1 MLTLLLTASSAFCSL
16 AQQSSS
22 VDPRWRLIGDN
33 ALVPVR
39 DLINIAASR
48 LYLEDR
54 AKSYKEEAIMR
65 AKETLAL
72 REAVKNKDKEVGI
85 ANGQVERCRGELSTM
100 DDMLEKCEGQNDKL
114 RPWATVG
121 RVGTITVSLAVVGLV
136 AERIINSAKP

>member
-22 VDPRWRLIGDN
+22 VDPRWRLVGDN
-33 ALVPVR
+33 ALVPVK

-54 AKSYKEEAIMR
+54 AKSYKSEAIER
-65 AKETLAL
+65 GKENLAL
-72 REAVKNKDKEVGI
+72 REVIAKKDDDLGI
-85 ANGQVERCRGELSTM
+85 VNGQLDRCRGELSTM
-100 DDMLEKCEGQNDKL
+100 DDMLEKCEDRNDRL
-114 RPWATVG
+114 RPWAGVG
-121 RVGTITVSLAVVGLV
+121 KIGTITVSLAVVGIV